1 MSSGVDYTLKTQWLG
16 IWFSPRQS
24 DLHIP
29 WASRGVASMSPRD
42 AVRLLLRLLEKRW
55 LIFPGTHDT
64 ARIEGLKGLK
74 LPFAHVGL
82 ENKANTE

>member
-1 MSSGVDYTLKTQWLG
+1 
-16 IWFSPRQS
+16 
-24 DLHIP
+24 
-29 WASRGVASMSPRD
+29 MSPRD